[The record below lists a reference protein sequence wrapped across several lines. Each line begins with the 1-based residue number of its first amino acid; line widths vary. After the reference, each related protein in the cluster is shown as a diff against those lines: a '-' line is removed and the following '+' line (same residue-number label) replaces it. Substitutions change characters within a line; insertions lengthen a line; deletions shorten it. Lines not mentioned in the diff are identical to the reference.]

1 MAKEAVEF
9 QDGTVIDYTLSED
22 VNVGDVIPLGDDM
35 IGIAV
40 VSGLTGEQITLELQ
54 KVWKINATTAD
65 AIAVGN
71 VVYFNATTREITTTA
86 TDNCRAGKAISAKA
100 AATAGF
106 VYVKIN
112 A

>member
-40 VSGLTGEQITLELQ
+40 VSGLTGEQITLELE

-65 AIAVGN
+65 AINVGN
-71 VVYFNATTREITTTA
+71 VVYFNATSREITTTD
-86 TDNCRAGKAISAKA
+86 TSNCRAGKAISAKA

>member
-1 MAKEAVEF
+1 MGKEAVEF
-9 QDGTVIDYTLSED
+9 QDGTVIDYTLSGE
-22 VNVGDVIPLGDDM
+22 VSVGDVIPLGDNM
-35 IGIAV
+35 VGIAV
-40 VSGLTGEQITLELQ
+40 VSGLSGEQITLELE

-86 TDNCRAGKAISAKA
+86 TGNCRAGKAISAKA